1 MKAIIIAA
9 GMGKRLMPYTK
20 NRPKCMLEI
29 GGKPLIKHQTD
40 SLASLGIKEI
50 YIIKGYKQEAFDIY
64 KSDFNYYVNDN
75 YQNNNILESLFYA
88 EPEISGDVVILYSDI
103 IFNKRVVEKLLESKE
118 EISIVADVD
127 WEANYIGRQ
136 DHPITEA
143 ESVIFDT
150 NGYVQKIGK
159 ALGVDKDLI
168 SGEFIGMLMLRG
180 DGANTLKSLYHK
192 SRKKYQQGPF
202 QKAMTFSKAYMTDMI
217 QELVDCS
224 VKVSCVQIRN
234 GWKEIDTMEDYQSA
248 TELYKNMG
256 LG

>member
-9 GMGKRLMPYTK
+9 GMGKRLLPYTK
-20 NRPKCMLEI
+20 NKPKCMLEI
-29 GGKPLIKHQTD
+29 GEKPLIKHQADILT
-40 SLASLGIKEI
+40 SLGIKEI
-50 YIIKGYKQEAFDIY
+50 HVVKGYKQEAFDTFE
-64 KSDFNYYVNDN
+64 SDFKYYVNDN

-88 EPEISGDVVILYSDI
+88 EPEINGDVVILYSDI
-103 IFNKRVVEKLLESKE
+103 IFNKQVVEKLLESKE
-118 EISIVADVD
+118 EISIVVDVD
-127 WEANYIGRQ
+127 WEVNYIGRQ

-159 ALGVDKDLI
+159 TLGVDKDLI

-180 DGANTLKSLYHK
+180 DGANTLKRFYHEN
-192 SRKKYQQGPF
+192 RKKCQGGSF
-202 QKAMTFSKAYMTDMI
+202 QKAVTFSKAYITDII

-224 VKVSCVQIRN
+224 VKVSCVQIHN
-234 GWKEIDTMEDYQSA
+234 GWKEIDTMEDFRNATALYQD
-248 TELYKNMG
+248 MG